1 MLADGYHSVPKGKLA
16 MIVTHLEMHTP
27 APLKKDVS
35 LPEGITF
42 RHVTPTL
49 EWYRDV
55 FTRVGAFDWLWYGR
69 LKMPDAELQA
79 ILDDP
84 KVVVFTLSKD
94 GVDEALLELDFRVE
108 GACELAY
115 FGLTPN
121 LIGTGAGRYLMNQ
134 ALRHAWDAD
143 ISRFHV
149 HTCTIDSPQ
158 ALNFYVRSGFI
169 PYKRE
174 VEIDDDPRL
183 TGVLP
188 DSAAAWVP
196 VI

>member
-1 MLADGYHSVPKGKLA
+1 MLSDGFHVVPKGKLA
-16 MIVTHLEMHTP
+16 VIVTHLEMHAP
-27 APLKKDVS
+27 APTKEVP

-42 RHVTPTL
+42 RQVKPTL
-49 EWYRDV
+49 DWYRDV
-55 FTRVGAFDWLWYGR
+55 FTRVGALEWLWYGR
-69 LKMPDAELQA
+69 LKMPDAELQT

-84 KVVVFTLSKD
+84 QVNIFTLSKD
-94 GVDEALLELDFRVE
+94 GVDEALLELDFRVN

-134 ALRHAWDAD
+134 AISQAWAAD
-143 ISRFHV
+143 INRFHV

-158 ALNFYVRSGFI
+158 AINFYVRSGFT

-183 TGVLP
+183 IGVLP
-188 DSAAAWVP
+188 KSAAAWVP
-196 VI
+196 II

>member
-1 MLADGYHSVPKGKLA
+1 MLADGYHAVPKGKLA
-16 MIVTHLEMHTP
+16 VIVTHLEMYAP
-27 APLKKDVS
+27 APTKDIS

-42 RHVTPTL
+42 RQVKPTL

-55 FTRVGAFDWLWYGR
+55 FMRVGALDWLWYGR
-69 LKMPDAELQA
+69 LKMPDAELQS

-84 KVVVFTLSKD
+84 KVAVFTLCKD
-94 GVDEALLELDFRVE
+94 GVDEALLELDFRVD
-108 GACELAY
+108 GGCELAY
-115 FGLTPN
+115 FGLTSN

-134 ALRHAWDAD
+134 AINHAWDAD

-158 ALNFYVRSGFI
+158 ALNFYVRSGFT

-183 TGVLP
+183 IGVLP
-188 DSAAAWVP
+188 ENAAAWVP
-196 VI
+196 II